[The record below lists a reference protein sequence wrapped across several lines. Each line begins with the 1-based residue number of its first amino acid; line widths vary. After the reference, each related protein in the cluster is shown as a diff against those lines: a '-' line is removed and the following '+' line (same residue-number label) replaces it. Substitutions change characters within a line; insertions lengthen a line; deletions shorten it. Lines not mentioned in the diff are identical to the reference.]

1 MNLHDVGLQS
11 GTIWKRLV
19 TGGPYVNEAM
29 SISVLSAVILIGVGV
44 IALADHSVSSF
55 PLASLYILPLTIC
68 ALVYPFR
75 VTFLLCLGCWLLHD
89 FVTPFREAGLPQH
102 LLRGGTTLLGY
113 LVVVGVVNGL
123 GTQRRRAAELAMKQR
138 DELAAEIQLGAEV
151 QQSILPRSIPKIAGF
166 EFAARMQ
173 PAKAIAGD
181 YYGFIELSDRETA
194 IVIADVSGKGVAAGL
209 LMPSI
214 EVALQMEARKAPGTG
229 DLLHTFNNVVHQVTG
244 GRRFISLFYGK
255 LCHES
260 QTLQYT
266 NAGHNPPLLIRPGK
280 DSIQLAEGGPVL
292 GVLPN
297 ADYRSDTVSLHEG
310 DVLVFFTDGVVETEN
325 AEGEE
330 YSANRLANLVR
341 SKLDLDPNQLIDEIF
356 ASVADFS
363 GGAAQFDDM
372 TVAVIRVTSAPL
384 GVSHP

>member
-1 MNLHDVGLQS
+1 
-11 GTIWKRLV
+11 
-19 TGGPYVNEAM
+19 M
-29 SISVLSAVILIGVGV
+29 SISVLSIVILIGLGV

-55 PLASLYILPLTIC
+55 PLASLYILPLTLC

-75 VTFLLCLGCWLLHD
+75 VTLLLCLGCWLLHD
-89 FVTPFREAGLPQH
+89 FVTPFREAGPQQH
-102 LLRGGTTLLGY
+102 VLRGSTTLLGY

-123 GTQRRRAAELAMKQR
+123 GAQRRRVAELAKKER

-151 QQSILPRSIPKIAGF
+151 QQSILPRSVPKIAGF

-181 YYGFIELSDRETA
+181 YYGFFELSEQETA

-214 EVALQMEARKAPGTG
+214 EVALRMEARKTPGTG

-255 LCHES
+255 LCHHS

-266 NAGHNPPLLIRPGK
+266 NGGHNPPLLIRPAK

-292 GVLPN
+292 GILPN
-297 ADYRSDTVSLHEG
+297 ADYSSDTVSLHEG

-330 YSANRLANLVR
+330 YSVSRLADLVR
-341 SKLDLDPNQLIDEIF
+341 SRLNADANELIDEIF
-356 ASVADFS
+356 ASVAEFR
-363 GGAAQFDDM
+363 GPLAQFDDM
-372 TVAVIRVTSAPL
+372 TVAVLRVTSAPP
-384 GVSHP
+384 G

>member
-1 MNLHDVGLQS
+1 MQLDDLGLRS
-11 GTIWKRLV
+11 RTIWRRLV
-19 TGGPYVNEAM
+19 TGGPYINEAM
-29 SISVLSAVILIGVGV
+29 SISVLSVIILIGVGV
-44 IALADHSVSSF
+44 IALVDHVVSSF
-55 PLASLYILPLTIC
+55 PLASLYILPLTVC

-75 VTFLLCLGCWLLHD
+75 VTLLLCLGCWLLHD
-89 FVTPFREAGLPQH
+89 FVTPFREAGSQQH
-102 LLRGGTTLLGY
+102 VLRGGTTLLGY

-123 GTQRRRAAELAMKQR
+123 GAQRRRTAELAMKQR

-181 YYGFIELSDRETA
+181 YYGFFELSERETA

-214 EVALQMEARKAPGTG
+214 EVALRMEARKTPGTG
-229 DLLHTFNNVVHQVTG
+229 DLLRTFNNVVHQVTG

-255 LCHES
+255 LCHHS
-260 QTLQYT
+260 QTFQYT
-266 NAGHNPPLLIRPGK
+266 NAGHNPPLLIRSVK

-292 GVLPN
+292 GILPN
-297 ADYRSDTVSLHEG
+297 ADYRSDTVSLQEG
-310 DVLVFFTDGVVETEN
+310 DVLVFFTDGIVEAEN
-325 AEGEE
+325 SEGDE

-341 SKLDLDPNQLIDEIF
+341 SRLSAGANELIDEIF
-356 ASVADFS
+356 KSVAEFR
-363 GGAAQFDDM
+363 GPMAQFDDM
-372 TVAVIRVTSAPL
+372 TVAVLRLTSAAL
-384 GVSHP
+384 G